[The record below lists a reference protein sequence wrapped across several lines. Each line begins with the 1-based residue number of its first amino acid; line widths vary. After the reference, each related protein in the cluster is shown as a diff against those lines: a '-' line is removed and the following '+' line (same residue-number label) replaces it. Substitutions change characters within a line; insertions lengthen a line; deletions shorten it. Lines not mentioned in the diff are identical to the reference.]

1 VHLTRLALIDFR
13 SYAGAELS
21 LEPGV
26 STLLGPNGQG
36 KTNLVEA
43 AAYVATLGSHRV
55 ATDAPLVRSGA
66 ERAILRAAVTSRDRD
81 SLVEI
86 EINLGRS
93 NRARLNR
100 APVTRPRQVLGV
112 LRTVLFAPEDLALVK
127 GDPEQRRRFLDDLLV
142 ASAPRY
148 AGVRADYERVL
159 RQRTALLKSL
169 RGHPGRAGRSGAR
182 AYAHAGAPREAA
194 PGGTG
199 HNVEGQNGLSQDGT
213 DRDGAGRDGTDRD
226 GAGRDGTG
234 RDGTGRDGTGRDG
247 AGRDGT
253 GQDGTGTGQDRAPR
267 NGRPVLAGP
276 AARTLDVWDEH
287 LATAG
292 AELLAARIAL
302 TATLRPLV
310 ARSYSA
316 VAGAGA
322 VEAGISYRQSL
333 RMPGPSGTAEPAEP
347 TADAARLADGLRE
360 ALAAAR
366 AEELERGVCLVGPH
380 RDDLELRIG
389 DLPARGYA
397 SHGESWSMALA
408 LRLSAFD
415 ALRDGGEDPVLLL
428 DDVFAEL
435 DTGRRERLAGL
446 VAGAEQVLVTAA
458 VPADVPAALHGARFD
473 VGGGRV
479 TRAG

>member
-1 VHLTRLALIDFR
+1 M
-13 SYAGAELS
+13 
-21 LEPGV
+21 P
-26 STLLGPNGQG
+26 
-36 KTNLVEA
+36 
-43 AAYVATLGSHRV
+43 
-55 ATDAPLVRSGA
+55 AP
-66 ERAILRAAVTSRDRD
+66 
-81 SLVEI
+81 
-86 EINLGRS
+86 
-93 NRARLNR
+93 RAR
-100 APVTRPRQVLGV
+100 PRP
-112 LRTVLFAPEDLALVK
+112 
-127 GDPEQRRRFLDDLLV
+127 
-142 ASAPRY
+142 
-148 AGVRADYERVL
+148 AGP
-159 RQRTALLKSL
+159 
-169 RGHPGRAGRSGAR
+169 GHDG
-182 AYAHAGAPREAA
+182 
-194 PGGTG
+194 
-199 HNVEGQNGLSQDGT
+199 EGQDGLGQDGAGQDGT
-213 DRDGAGRDGTDRD
+213 GQ
-226 GAGRDGTG
+226 
-234 RDGTGRDGTGRDG
+234 
-247 AGRDGT
+247 DGT

-310 ARSYSA
+310 ARSYGA

-333 RMPGPSGTAEPAEP
+333 RMPGVSGTAEPAEP
-347 TADAARLADGLRE
+347 AADAARLADGLRE

-366 AEELERGVCLVGPH
+366 GEELERGVCLVGPH